1 MAETYHTLRQHH
13 RRKPPLLHANSQ
25 HTDDSIVTNIVET
38 QTKSYCN
45 QNRLQHRRQQQQQQK
60 SQHFQFDWINNLV
73 IVVICSLLF
82 LHTSLAQTTPATEVR
97 ILHFYTYIACTQ
109 YQCKRRNDSYIKKMI
124 NFLLLLKLY
133 IWFFSLRVL
142 WL

>member
-45 QNRLQHRRQQQQQQK
+45 QNRLQHRRQQQQQK